1 MQACWDQNS
10 VSLLLQHTCQATCVP
25 VTQLVP
31 SSPLRDGQKHRGGH
45 EAGRSTGGAAA
56 KPSPTLL
63 ATGEKSSK
71 LRSLPHQLLV
81 LLLYPCC
88 YTLDPSHLLRS
99 TYSISLLGKGLIR
112 KCMTSTPGQHR
123 TKMQSQNAT
132 SHPFSTHPT
141 AGGWQTASCHGAGSN
156 LQQQGES
163 SREPSPSRELQAS

>member
-1 MQACWDQNS
+1 MLGSELSLSAPPTHLLSYLCACHSARPFQ
-10 VSLLLQHTCQATCVP
+10 
-25 VTQLVP
+25 P
-31 SSPLRDGQKHRGGH
+31 SERWTEAQRWPRSRQEHR
-45 EAGRSTGGAAA
+45 RCCSKA
-56 KPSPTLL
+56 KPYT
-63 ATGEKSSK
+63 ACYWGEKQQAEI
-71 LRSLPHQLLV
+71 SLPHQLLV

-141 AGGWQTASCHGAGSN
+141 AGRWQTASCHGAGSN